1 MISVIVPVY
10 NTKEYLERC
19 INSLLVQTYRD
30 MEIILVDDGSTDGS
44 GELCDRFADREQ
56 RIRVFHKENGGSSSA
71 RNLGIDNAKGD
82 YIGFVDSDD
91 YVDADMY
98 EKLYAAIREYHV
110 NAAQIGRDEIDPDG
124 NVLPDICIP
133 PEKNECIAPEKFM
146 EELLMHRGD
155 CSFCTKLIGREMF
168 FAGEQEHTAGEGEDR
183 ATCRFPLGVLNE
195 DFHLLIQM
203 LDRIGAIASLPGH
216 AYHVFYRLGS
226 NSRKES
232 RENFSRVFAD
242 SVDNADLAAEI
253 VGREYP
259 ELEAAA
265 FRFGIFQR
273 LEYMLHIP
281 IAQMTGE
288 NKMYR
293 DIVRYLRKNWLKSM
307 RNPLLTGKN
316 KAYHSLFALA
326 PRGIR
331 KLHRRLRRMGAEKSS
346 V

>member
-19 INSLLVQTYRD
+19 VNSLLMQTYQD

-44 GELCDRFADREQ
+44 GEICDRFAEREE
-56 RIRVFHKENGGSSSA
+56 RIRAFHKENGGSSSA
-71 RNLGIDNAKGD
+71 RNLGIDNAKGE

-98 EKLYAAIREYHV
+98 ERLYDAVCEYHV
-110 NAAQIGRDEIDPDG
+110 NAAQVGRDETDADG
-124 NVLPDICIP
+124 NTLPDICIP
-133 PEKNECIAPEKFM
+133 PERDECIAPEKFM

-155 CSFCTKLIGREMF
+155 CSFCTKLICREMF
-168 FAGEQEHTAGEGEDR
+168 FRENSSSGESLLPSESQYPPEV
-183 ATCRFPLGVLNE
+183 RFPLGVLNE

-203 LDRIGAIASLPGH
+203 LDRIGPIVSLPGH

-232 RENFSRVFAD
+232 RENFSGVFAD
-242 SVDNADLAAEI
+242 CVDNAGLAAEI
-253 VGREYP
+253 VRQKYP
-259 ELEAAA
+259 GLEAAA

-281 IAQMTGE
+281 VSQMNRE
-288 NKMYR
+288 NGMYR
-293 DIVRYLRKNWLKSM
+293 DIVGYLRRNWLKSM
-307 RNPLLTGKN
+307 KNPLLTKKN
-316 KAYHSLFALA
+316 KVYHTLFALA

-331 KLHRRLRRMGAEKSS
+331 KLHRRLRRL
-346 V
+346 

>member
-19 INSLLVQTYRD
+19 INSLLLQTYSD

-44 GELCDRFADREQ
+44 GELCDRFAAGDLRV
-56 RIRVFHKENGGSSSA
+56 RVFHKENGGSSSA

-98 EKLYAAIREYHV
+98 ERLYAAIREYHV
-110 NAAQIGRDEIDPDG
+110 NAAQIGRDEIAPDG
-124 NVLPDICIP
+124 GILPDICIP
-133 PEKNECIAPEKFM
+133 PEKSECIAPEKFM

-155 CSFCTKLIGREMF
+155 CSFCTKLIRRELF
-168 FAGEQEHTAGEGEDR
+168 SSES
-183 ATCRFPLGVLNE
+183 RFPLGVLNE

-203 LDRIGAIASLPGH
+203 LDRIGPIVSLPGH

-242 SVDNADLAAEI
+242 CVDNADLAAEI
-253 VGREYP
+253 VAGKYP
-259 ELEAAA
+259 DMGTAA

-281 IAQMTGE
+281 IAQMNRE
-288 NKMYR
+288 NEMYR
-293 DIVRYLRKNWLKSM
+293 DIVEYLRKNWLKSM

-316 KAYHSLFALA
+316 KIYHTLFALA
-326 PRGIR
+326 PRGVR
-331 KLHRRLRRMGAEKSS
+331 KLHRRLRRMT
-346 V
+346 